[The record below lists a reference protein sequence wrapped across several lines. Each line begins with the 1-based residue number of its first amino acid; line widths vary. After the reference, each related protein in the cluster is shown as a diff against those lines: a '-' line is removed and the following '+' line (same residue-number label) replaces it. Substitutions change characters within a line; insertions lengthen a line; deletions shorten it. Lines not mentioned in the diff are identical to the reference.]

1 MENLH
6 SIYGFRDLDPRF
18 NLCFNHEKVADKSQI
33 KWTNTGVFVW
43 RYSYLQ
49 RNALLEWSPGRCG
62 DSCVTAVGYSLFS
75 MHTAYGWER
84 KKLLHSATVAYMKRK
99 GLVHHIPGPH
109 SLSTPKYLQ
118 SNLKA
123 LRRQQRLKLFL
134 ICHCQACKGDAWS
147 PGGEVQACCIRGPH
161 YCIAPGLHASP
172 MGCCGGT
179 AVPCKQDQVNGKAQ
193 ARSDMG
199 NSWVLREGG
208 GCSPGIAV
216 GCPPCPMLRI

>member
-1 MENLH
+1 MEILI
-6 SIYGFRDLDPRF
+6 SPEECSPRMISR
-18 NLCFNHEKVADKSQI
+18 K
-33 KWTNTGVFVW
+33 VW
-43 RYSYLQ
+43 RFLCESSWVFTVFHAHSLQMGGKEASTLSYS
-49 RNALLEWSPGRCG
+49 C
-62 DSCVTAVGYSLFS
+62 
-75 MHTAYGWER
+75 
-84 KKLLHSATVAYMKRK
+84 LHEEKRP
-99 GLVHHIPGPH
+99 VHHIPGPH
-109 SLSTPKYLQ
+109 SLSTPKYFK

-147 PGGEVQACCIRGPH
+147 PGRKVRPCCIHGPH
-161 YCIAPGLHASP
+161 YCIASGLHASP

-179 AVPCKQDQVNGKAQ
+179 AVPCKQSQANGKAQ

-199 NSWVLREGG
+199 NSWVLQEGG